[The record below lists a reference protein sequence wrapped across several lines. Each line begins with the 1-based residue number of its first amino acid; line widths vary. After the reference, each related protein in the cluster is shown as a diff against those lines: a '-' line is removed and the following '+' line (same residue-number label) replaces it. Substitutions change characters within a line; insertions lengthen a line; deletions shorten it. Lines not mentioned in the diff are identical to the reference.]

1 MATTPT
7 TGNDTLTGTSTADN
21 LDGLAGNDSISGL
34 GSGDT
39 LNGGPGDDTL
49 EGGAS
54 GDIMFGGTG
63 NDWLSYSGS
72 SAGVTIDLSDR
83 SAAIPVTRAVE
94 DMEETPPA
102 TSSKSSR
109 TSRIQRGRQSHGD
122 SSANHLKGLGGDD
135 TIDGSGGDDT
145 IEGGAGR
152 DSLTGGTGH
161 RPPLLRGVECR
172 GVGEPGHG
180 RGLRVAMHKGDTLN
194 DADAASGFQTD
205 FEEVLGSTLGDN
217 LTGDSNANHMKGLGG
232 DGHHRRR
239 RRERHA
245 RRAVRVEDSLTG
257 GTGTDRLSYEGS
269 NAGVSVNLAT
279 GVVSGGHAQ
288 GGHPERRRRRE
299 RLPDRLRGGLGLDSR
314 RLPHR
319 RLPRA
324 TGSAAVTGATCS
336 WGGGGDDT
344 IHGGDGNDTVEGG
357 AGRDSLRGGAGY
369 RPSLV

>member
-7 TGNDTLTGTSTADN
+7 AGNDTLTGTSTADN

-83 SAAIPVTRAVE
+83 SAAIPGHTGGRGYGGDAASDFFKEFENVE
-94 DMEETPPA
+94 GSNAADSLT
-102 TSSKSSR
+102 
-109 TSRIQRGRQSHGD
+109 GD

-152 DSLTGGTGH
+152 DSLTGGTG
-161 RPPLLRGVECR
+161 
-172 GVGEPGHG
+172 
-180 RGLRVAMHKGDTLN
+180 
-194 DADAASGFQTD
+194 
-205 FEEVLGSTLGDN
+205 
-217 LTGDSNANHMKGLGG
+217 
-232 DGHHRRR
+232 
-239 RRERHA
+239 
-245 RRAVRVEDSLTG
+245 
-257 GTGTDRLSYEGS
+257 TDRLSYEGS

-279 GVVSGGHAQ
+279 GVVSGAMHKGT
-288 GGHPERRRRRE
+288 P
-299 RLPDRLRGGLGLDSR
+299 
-314 RLPHR
+314 
-319 RLPRA
+319 
-324 TGSAAVTGATCS
+324 
-336 WGGGGDDT
+336 
-344 IHGGDGNDTVEGG
+344 
-357 AGRDSLRGGAGY
+357 
-369 RPSLV
+369 